1 MNCEKLVRMKV
12 ADLKALLRQTDRGAK
27 GVTKMTKPQLIG
39 KLSGGGRP
47 TLARPIFDKRK
58 SGGGEMARPKIAR
71 PTLARPKFDKRKSGG
86 GEMARPKMAR
96 PKTPTPR
103 PKTPR
108 NVPKTP
114 TGLKA
119 GVRMM
124 LNNKRALKDAT
135 FFSAYTRPR
144 GDDVD
149 IENASDKVKGGMET
163 MEENEINEIIT
174 NIGRFIKGY
183 HFNYNARKVAL
194 ERIALLG
201 WELKNRPTLYHY
213 PRTIARMRKLGYI

>member
-27 GVTKMTKPQLIG
+27 GVAKMTKPQLIG

-124 LNNKRALKDAT
+124 LNNKRALK
-135 FFSAYTRPR
+135 
-144 GDDVD
+144 
-149 IENASDKVKGGMET
+149 ENASDKVKGGMET

-183 HFNYNARKVAL
+183 HFNYHARKVAL